1 MPTTAIATV
10 AVTCIGGPTA
20 LLEYAGLRI
29 LTDPTFD
36 TPGSYEEPGSTTLVK
51 TTAPAIARTDLP
63 PIDLV
68 LLSHHEHR
76 DNLDWEGLELLATGV
91 RTLSTAKAATDLF
104 GGNVVGLDAWE
115 SFDVGDVTVT
125 AVPALHGP
133 PGTEHLVGPVI
144 GFVLESAGW
153 PRVYVSGDN
162 ASLPLVEQIAGS
174 FGGAGIALLFAGAA
188 RCITCHSGAEYT
200 DANSRLH
207 APITHPSE
215 PEPNGEPSY
224 ASRSATGQYRAAPL
238 RGLWQHA
245 PYFHNGSAATLDDV
259 VIKYDRKMGLG
270 LTPSEV
276 ADLAQ
281 YLKSL

>member
-1 MPTTAIATV
+1 MPTTAITL
-10 AVTCIGGPTA
+10 IGGPTA

-36 TPGSYEEPGSTTLVK
+36 APGSYEEPGSTTLVK
-51 TTAPAIARTDLP
+51 TTAPAIERTDLP

-104 GGNVVGLDAWE
+104 GGAVVGLDAWE
-115 SFDVGDVTVT
+115 SYDIGDVTVT

-144 GFVLESAGW
+144 GFVLEAVGS

-174 FGGAGIALLFAGAA
+174 FGGVDIALLFTGAA
-188 RCITCHSGAEYT
+188 RVPRIDGNLTLTST
-200 DANSRLH
+200 DALEAARLLGAAKVVGLHTDGWAHFSESR
-207 APITHPSE
+207 
-215 PEPNGEPSY
+215 
-224 ASRSATGQYRAAPL
+224 
-238 RGLWQHA
+238 
-245 PYFHNGSAATLDDV
+245 
-259 VIKYDRKMGLG
+259 
-270 LTPSEV
+270 
-276 ADLAQ
+276 ADLELAFADSG
-281 YLKSL
+281 LLIATPAGERVEL